1 LKEVGRSRPSDF
13 TGDEGTG
20 DSLPVMND
28 ANSTVHFND
37 CTGNGC
43 LILAWSHALLRCAR
57 RLCVGDRRFLLDAIG
72 RWAVRLSIV
81 GIGLLT
87 TLGQNGPSLAQTTS
101 VVYVAPIEGTIDLGL
116 APYVQR
122 ALEEAMD
129 AGAAA
134 VIFEINTFG
143 GRVDAAVVI
152 RDAVLNATVRTVA
165 FVNKR
170 AISAGALISLAA
182 EKIVMADGGTIGAA
196 TPVQLGEPGAAAQPV
211 EEKTVSYVR
220 KEFSATAE
228 MRKRPPLIAEAMVD
242 ADVEIPGLIEKG
254 KLLTLTTDE
263 ALKHKVA
270 DFRAQTIEGVLD
282 RLNLSGA
289 QVRRMSPNWA
299 EDLVRFLTNPIIGSL
314 LMTVGMLGIILEI
327 RTPGFGVPGGLGIA
341 SLALFFWGHWI
352 VQLAG
357 SEELLLFGA
366 GFVLLGL
373 EVFVIP
379 GFGIAGALGIIA
391 LLAGLSL
398 SLLGAGA
405 SWEFILGAAGR
416 VILSLLLA
424 LAASLVLLRFLPHLP
439 FGRRLILE
447 TGLVRGAGG
456 DSAPESDRTWLG
468 KSGTALSPLRPAGIA
483 EIEGER
489 VDVVSDGELIE
500 PGTRILVS
508 RVDGNRV
515 VVRRHRASTER
526 E

>member
-1 LKEVGRSRPSDF
+1 
-13 TGDEGTG
+13 
-20 DSLPVMND
+20 M
-28 ANSTVHFND
+28 
-37 CTGNGC
+37 
-43 LILAWSHALLRCAR
+43 R
-57 RLCVGDRRFLLDAIG
+57 RTLN
-72 RWAVRLSIV
+72 RWALRLSIV
-81 GIGLLT
+81 GLGLFT
-87 TLGQNGPSLAQTTS
+87 TLGADTFVFAQKTP
-101 VVYVAPIEGTIDLGL
+101 VVYVAPIEGIIDLGL

-122 ALEEAMD
+122 VLIEATD

-143 GRVDAAVVI
+143 GRVDAAVLI
-152 RDAVLNATVRTVA
+152 RDALLNARVRTVA

-196 TPVQLGEPGAAAQPV
+196 TPVQMGQPGGPAQPV

-228 MRKRPPLIAEAMVD
+228 TRKRPPLIAEAMVD
-242 ADVEIPGLIEKG
+242 GDVEIPGLIQKG

-263 ALKHKVA
+263 AIKHKVA

-282 RLNLSGA
+282 QLDLAGA
-289 QVRRMSPNWA
+289 PVRRASPNWA
-299 EDLVRFLTNPIIGSL
+299 EGLVRFLTNPIISSL
-314 LMTVGMLGIILEI
+314 LMTIGMLGIILEI

-341 SLALFFWGHWI
+341 SLALFFWGHWL

-357 SEELLLFGA
+357 WEELLLVGS
-366 GFVLLGL
+366 GLVLLVL

-379 GFGIAGALGIIA
+379 GFGLAGALGIAA
-391 LLAGLSL
+391 LLGGLSL
-398 SLLGAGA
+398 TLFGAGA
-405 SWEFILGAAGR
+405 SWEFILKAAGR
-416 VILSLLLA
+416 VVFSLLLA
-424 LAASLVLLRFLPHLP
+424 LVASLAVLRFLPHLP

-447 TGLVRGAGG
+447 TGLPAGQGYASVPEG
-456 DSAPESDRTWLG
+456 DKSWLG

-500 PGTRILVS
+500 PGVS
-508 RVDGNRV
+508 IVVTRVDGNRI
-515 VVRRHRASTER
+515 VVRRHRLTER
-526 E
+526 S